1 MGTVGCLFLGFMLKK
16 SFVNRHVIYCNAIV
30 GFVGLLNLLILYIVE
45 NKKIRT
51 EIQHMKID

>member
-1 MGTVGCLFLGFMLKK
+1 MLKK

-30 GFVGLLNLLILYIVE
+30 GFVGLINLLILYIVE